1 LHHCSRSW
9 GSVGLGEAPP
19 PALWQLRA
27 STPGSPAAHRFRE
40 ALSDFQRT
48 LAQLRGNAA
57 IDYTQLGLRFKLQ
70 AWEVLFSVAAVQ
82 SQLGL
87 WAEATH
93 SLEEAISKGPEGAR
107 DDLDI
112 ALGQVQVR
120 GR

>member
-1 LHHCSRSW
+1 MGL
-9 GSVGLGEAPP
+9 GAELVVGLGGVLGLPSPP
-19 PALWQLRA
+19 PHSQ
-27 STPGSPAAHRFRE
+27 
-40 ALSDFQRT
+40 
-48 LAQLRGNAA
+48 
-57 IDYTQLGLRFKLQ
+57 
-70 AWEVLFSVAAVQ
+70 VLFSVAAVQ

>member
-1 LHHCSRSW
+1 MW
-9 GSVGLGEAPP
+9 DQAVGLGAELVGVGLGGVLGLPSPP
-19 PALWQLRA
+19 PHSQ
-27 STPGSPAAHRFRE
+27 
-40 ALSDFQRT
+40 
-48 LAQLRGNAA
+48 
-57 IDYTQLGLRFKLQ
+57 
-70 AWEVLFSVAAVQ
+70 VLFSVAAVQ